1 MKRIGILGDIGS
13 GKTYIAKCFG
23 FPVFNADLEVAKIYK
38 YNRKVF
44 QKLKKELPNYFD
56 SFPIKKKEIIN
67 AILSN
72 KKNLKRIIKIV
83 HREVRKKMNDFL
95 RKNKHKK
102 LVVLDIPL
110 LLENKINK
118 KKDILVFVDADK
130 KKIIQTLKKRLNFNK
145 RIYNK
150 LKKLQLPLEAKKKRS
165 NFIIKNN
172 FKHNYVKKNVNNIL
186 KKLNEK
192 KNSYN

>member
-38 YNRKVF
+38 YNREGF

-72 KKNLKRIIKIV
+72 RKNLKRIIKIV

-95 RKNKHKK
+95 RKNKNKK
-102 LVVLDIPL
+102 FVVLDIPL

-118 KKDILVFVDADK
+118 KKDILVFVESK
-130 KKIIQTLKKRLNFNK
+130 KSEILKRLKKRKNFNMEILNNFK
-145 RIYNK
+145 K
-150 LKKLQLPLEAKKKRS
+150 MQLSLVLKKKKS
-165 NFIIKNN
+165 QFIIKNN
-172 FKHNYVKKNVNNIL
+172 FK
-186 KKLNEK
+186 
-192 KNSYN
+192 KNSVKVRVKEIIKNLV

>member
-56 SFPIKKKEIIN
+56 SFPVKKKEIIH

-72 KKNLKRIIKIV
+72 RKNLKRIIKIV

-95 RKNKHKK
+95 RKNKNKK

-118 KKDILVFVDADK
+118 KKDILIFVESK
-130 KKIIQTLKKRLNFNK
+130 KSEILKRLRKRKNFNIKILNNFKKIQFSLDLKR
-145 RIYNK
+145 
-150 LKKLQLPLEAKKKRS
+150 KKSQ
-165 NFIIKNN
+165 FIIKNN
-172 FKHNYVKKNVNNIL
+172 FK
-186 KKLNEK
+186 
-192 KNSYN
+192 KNSVKTRVKEIINNLI